1 MSFNSSSYSNS
12 IIKNN
17 INCDKSSSSSNNINP
32 KKYSYPENNQISNF
46 CNNLSEINIQNENG
60 YTPIYLSI
68 LSNNIQA
75 LKELLAF
82 DANPN
87 IPNNLNE
94 TPLFLSV
101 NNSNFDAFLIL
112 MKYKADCNIQN
123 IKGDTPLHIAVQKM
137 KKNL

>member
-17 INCDKSSSSSNNINP
+17 MNYEGNSFSSNNINP
-32 KKYSYPENNQISNF
+32 IKNSISENKQIFNF
-46 CNNLSEINIQNENG
+46 CNNLSEINNQNENG
-60 YTPIYLSI
+60 YTPIYLAI
-68 LSNNIQA
+68 LYNNIQA
-75 LKELLAF
+75 LKELLAL

-101 NNSNFDAFLIL
+101 NISNYEAFLI
-112 MKYKADCNIQN
+112 
-123 IKGDTPLHIAVQKM
+123 
-137 KKNL
+137 